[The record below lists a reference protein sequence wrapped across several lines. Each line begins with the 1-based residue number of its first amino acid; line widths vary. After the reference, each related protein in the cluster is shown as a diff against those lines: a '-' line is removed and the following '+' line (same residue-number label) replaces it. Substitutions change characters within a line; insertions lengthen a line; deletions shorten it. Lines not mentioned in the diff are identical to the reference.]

1 MKKFILSVCA
11 ALMLFCGGASAKV
24 STMKSNFDLG
34 TSSATYDKGTGKFE
48 WTTLNNNMMELFK
61 NLEGKVSKYKY
72 KHLKI
77 KLSEA
82 NHGYRLLIYKR
93 GAGSPSAVQYM
104 TVDDTSVNLDLT
116 TQLNLNA
123 DCTINDI
130 DRICISG
137 ATDGTGS
144 FTIKPTDVTLST
156 DDIET
161 LTVTTTLDENSDVN
175 APFQWYKT
183 TDSGAE
189 ALTHTSG
196 ISNNFGKSEWDAGVL
211 FGYSKDNDENHG
223 YINLNGYSVLRVNV
237 NKFVSGNG
245 NQFRLLAD
253 KDKAGKDRTVTITMT
268 GNETLVTPFSLDR
281 CTSLK
286 NVLGQPSVQEITSI
300 DFIGEYQAVNKE
312 SRFDIAASKDSKV
325 SYDRTFTKDQ
335 PCTICLPFALTA
347 DELAKVGKAYS
358 LSSVN
363 ASKVN
368 ASKATFTPAEAIEA
382 YKPYLLIPS
391 ASGKLLEEIAAAK
404 DITAVPT
411 EAKTSVSGGYS
422 FVGTL
427 QAKESVKTKDTEV
440 YGFSAKDGKFV
451 HASDKASIDAFRA
464 YISVPTAALST
475 AASRSIDIDFG
486 GTTGINE
493 IQNAQSSSAA
503 ATYDFAG
510 KRVGK
515 NYKGVVIRNG
525 KKMIQK

>member
-24 STMKSNFDLG
+24 STMKSNFDIG
-34 TSSATYDKGTGKFE
+34 SSLAKYDNETGKFV
-48 WTTLNNNMMELFK
+48 WTTSTNNWMNLFT
-61 NLEGKVSKYKY
+61 NLKGQASKY

-82 NHGYRLLIYKR
+82 THGYRLLFYK
-93 GAGSPSAVQYM
+93 GNKNVIIFKDATDL
-104 TVDDTSVNLDLT
+104 TVDLDLT
-116 TQLNLNA
+116 TLELKEGWTL
-123 DCTINDI
+123 DDI

-137 ATDGTGS
+137 RDENGTL
-144 FTIKPTDVTLST
+144 TLTPADVTLET

-189 ALTHTSG
+189 AITNG
-196 ISNNFGKSEWDAGVL
+196 ISNNFGKSEWVNSVL
-211 FGYSKDNDENHG
+211 FGYSSNNKEING

-237 NKFVSGNG
+237 NEFDSNKNK
-245 NQFRLLAD
+245 QFRALAD
-253 KDKAGKDRTVTITMT
+253 NNKTVWITMT
-268 GNETLVTPFSLDR
+268 GDETLVLPFSQDR

-286 NVLGQPSVQEITSI
+286 NSWETAGVQNVTSI
-300 DFIGEYQAVNKE
+300 DFIGEYQAVNTE
-312 SRFDIAASKDSKV
+312 SPFAIAASKGSKI
-325 SYDRTFTKDQ
+325 SYDRNFIQDRS
-335 PCTICLPFALTA
+335 CTICLPFALTA
-347 DELAKVGKAYS
+347 DELAKVGKAYT
-358 LSSVN
+358 LSAVN
-363 ASKVN
+363 G
-368 ASKATFTPAEAIEA
+368 SKATFTPVTAIEA

-391 ASGKLLEEIAAAK
+391 ADGKLLENIAATK
-404 DITAVPT
+404 DIADVPA
-411 EAKTSVSGGYS
+411 EAKTSVSGSYS

-427 QAKESVKTKDTEV
+427 QAKKSVKTEGVEV
-440 YGFSAKDGKFV
+440 YGFSASEGKFV
-451 HASDKASIDAFRA
+451 HAGANASIDAFRA
-464 YISVPTAALST
+464 YISVPSTALST

-493 IQNAQSSSAA
+493 IQNAHSSSAA
-503 ATYDFAG
+503 ATYDVAG

-515 NYKGVVIRNG
+515 NYKGVVISNG